1 MKKSL
6 SILAVLMLVACSNE
20 FVDKRVEAYSRAES
34 KISEATASDELV
46 RISYDLHYEL
56 AALDAELGSLDS
68 VARLASSG
76 DESYKELIEAI
87 DGARRSF
94 EDKLLQQEIGFYVS
108 MGNKK

>member
-1 MKKSL
+1 
-6 SILAVLMLVACSNE
+6 MLVACSNE

-34 KISEATASDELV
+34 KISEATASAELV

-76 DESYKELIEAI
+76 DESCKELIEAI

-94 EDKLLQQEIGFYVS
+94 EDKLLLQEIGFYVS